1 MIRGLGAET
10 TSTYSHTF
18 NGRRVLDRRE
28 PSRRVAAVAWKGV
41 ARACLEPPPVQILVV
56 VANTQ
61 VRTLRTEVGEG
72 FHVNSVCTWVSRS
85 LANGEIRARRD
96 FRESRYGRK
105 VIGLRYPDKK

>member
-1 MIRGLGAET
+1 MVQSLRYAALAVPP
-10 TSTYSHTF
+10 S
-18 NGRRVLDRRE
+18 RREKKE

-41 ARACLEPPPVQILVV
+41 ARACLEPPPVQILEV

-85 LANGEIRARRD
+85 LANGQIRARRD
-96 FRESRYGRK
+96 FTSHAMDER
-105 VIGLRYPDKK
+105 